1 MKFDPKALEAT
12 ASSLYQDG
20 LLRYVSDV
28 ELARESQIKQL
39 KNLLKRSE
47 NSGPV
52 QQYLARYDACMR
64 MIEII
69 LLEYGYLLDE
79 QPHATA
85 RTIVASLDP
94 SINFRELAKVRHNA
108 KKQSISP
115 PSDAMTNLIRLQ
127 QFLEDTTIDI
137 R

>member
-1 MKFDPKALEAT
+1 M
-12 ASSLYQDG
+12 
-20 LLRYVSDV
+20 SDV
-28 ELARESQIKQL
+28 EQARDSQVKQL

-108 KKQSISP
+108 KKQSTCP
-115 PSDAMTNLIRLQ
+115 PLDAMTKLIHLQ
-127 QFLEDTTIDI
+127 QFLENATTNLS
-137 R
+137 